1 MNLAHVTDL
10 QAARGWGEDVRD
22 RLELKDFDSLL
33 ALAHC
38 ALTARAKT
46 AARQAKRR
54 KTRK

>member
-10 QAARGWGEDVRD
+10 QAAREWGEDVRE
-22 RLELKDFDSLL
+22 RLALKDFDSLL
-33 ALAHC
+33 TLAHC

-54 KTRK
+54 KARK